1 MFGLIRLAIFV
12 LLAFVTGVFY
22 ERSAHTDRCL
32 DAGGRVTGGLCEG
45 GQR

>member
-12 LLAFVTGVFY
+12 LVAFVTGVFY
-22 ERSAHTDRCL
+22 ERNAHKDRCL
-32 DAGGRVTGGLCEG
+32 DAGGRVVASLCEG